1 MKDSDASNDGG
12 ADADRGVSNVGT
24 TLISVRV
31 LFLPKYFMKVYSSL
45 LWFHIPQSEQ
55 CSSLADLNMVCSVC
69 SAYISRSLPAFLHSR
84 MLRSQAGFFSG
95 APCSTWWFTE
105 MQEVGQGGPL
115 A

>member
-1 MKDSDASNDGG
+1 MPVMMGG
-12 ADADRGVSNVGT
+12 ADAGRGVSNVGT

-95 APCSTWWFTE
+95 APCSTWWSTE